1 MDKYRVVLTD
11 EERAE
16 LKRRVSKGR
25 GAARQFCH
33 AHVLLLADEAL
44 GMRRSDEEIATVL
57 ATSRR
62 TIERVRY
69 RFVTEGL
76 VAALHPKPPPG
87 RPGKIKIK
95 GDVEQKL
102 LELACSDPP
111 AGRCS
116 WTLQM
121 LADELVVL
129 GLLAQVSVET
139 VRQALKKTIFNR
151 GLSNP
156 GACRRRSAPSL
167 FGTWKMSLIPICVLM
182 IPIIRSFV
190 LMRPSNN

>member
-1 MDKYRVVLTD
+1 MGRPDKDIAEVLNT
-11 EERAE
+11 R
-16 LKRRVSKGR
+16 
-25 GAARQFCH
+25 
-33 AHVLLLADEAL
+33 
-44 GMRRSDEEIATVL
+44 
-57 ATSRR
+57 RR
-62 TIERVRY
+62 TIERVRC

-76 VAALHPKPPPG
+76 AAALHPKPQPV

-111 AGRCS
+111 EGCCH

-139 VRQALKKTIFNR
+139 VRQALKKMTFTLLKSYHKLITTFYR
-151 GLSNP
+151 TTKKWHHLIILINP
-156 GACRRRSAPSL
+156 CTAHGMMAHFTALFSRSR
-167 FGTWKMSLIPICVLM
+167 V
-182 IPIIRSFV
+182 
-190 LMRPSNN
+190 